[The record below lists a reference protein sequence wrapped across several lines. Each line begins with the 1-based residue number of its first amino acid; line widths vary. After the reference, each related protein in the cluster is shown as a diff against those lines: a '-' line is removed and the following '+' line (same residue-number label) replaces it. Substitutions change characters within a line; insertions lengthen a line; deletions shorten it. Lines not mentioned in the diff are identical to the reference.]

1 MLGAHNRGGEECGV
15 VRQIVA
21 ERFGGPEVLVA
32 QEAPDPVAGPGE
44 VVVAVRAA
52 DVLWVETMVRRG
64 EGVPYWPMTPPYV
77 PGNAVAGHVLSV
89 GDGVDPSWVGRAVAT
104 HTGGTGGYAE
114 RVTVPAAGL
123 NPVPE
128 GLDLTDAA
136 AVLHDGVT
144 ALALMEITRIS
155 GDDTVLVVGA
165 SGGLG
170 ILSVQLAKDAGARVV
185 AVARDERKLA
195 LIRTLGPD
203 AVIDSDSPD
212 WVARAR
218 ASVGDAGA
226 SVVLDNVG
234 GTVGE
239 AAFALVAPGGRFSA
253 HGTPGGRFA
262 QVDPAEAERR
272 GVTVT
277 GIGEVQLSADD
288 FRRLTAQA
296 LAEAAAGRISPLV
309 GQTYPLAKAADAHA
323 GIEARNVFGKTLLLI
338 EA

>member
-1 MLGAHNRGGEECGV
+1 MLGLNRREERAV
-15 VRQIVA
+15 VQQVVV

-52 DVLWVETMVRRG
+52 DVLWVETVIRRG
-64 EGVPYWPMTPPYV
+64 DGRPYWPMTPPYV
-77 PGNAVAGHVLSV
+77 PGNAVVGHVLSV

-104 HTGGTGGYAE
+104 ESGGTGGYAE
-114 RVTVPAAGL
+114 RVKVPAAGL
-123 NPVPE
+123 TPIPD

-136 AVLHDGVT
+136 ALLHDAVT
-144 ALALMEITRIS
+144 ALALKETTRIS

-170 ILSVQLAKDAGARVV
+170 LLSVQLAKAEGARVV

-203 AVIDSDSPD
+203 AVIDSDAPD
-212 WVARAR
+212 WVGQARA
-218 ASVGDAGA
+218 ALGDAGA
-226 SVVLDNVG
+226 TVVLDNIG
-234 GTVGE
+234 GAVGE
-239 AAFALVAPGGRFSA
+239 EAFALVAPGGRFSA
-253 HGTPGGRFA
+253 HGTPSGRFA
-262 QVDPAEAERR
+262 EVDRAEAERR
-272 GVTVT
+272 GITVS
-277 GIGEVQLSADD
+277 GIGEVQLSPDE
-288 FRRLTAQA
+288 RLRLTARA

-309 GQTYPLAKAADAHA
+309 GQTYQLAKAADAHA
-323 GIEARNVFGKTLLLI
+323 AIEARSVFGKTLLLV